1 MAGAMKSLLLEEIK
15 NVLRAE
21 LKSAVKK
28 ALITGVTTDSRKV
41 QEGDLFIALHG
52 ERFDGHDFLKQ
63 AVAGGARGLV
73 IDRNVPLPAEVKEKG
88 VGVLKVDDTL
98 AALGNLARFYRRS
111 LGHGVMVIGVT
122 GSNGKTTTREMI
134 YHVLSKYRKGH
145 RSPENF
151 NNQIGVPVTLLGVE
165 NEDDFV
171 VVEMGSNAPGE
182 IAALSRIA
190 EPDIAVITNVGP
202 SHLAGFKDLKGV
214 SVEKV
219 SIVAGLKKHG
229 VVICGAGHTDT
240 LERLRALDWNVI
252 TFGVDGPA
260 DVTGSKVRQEPG
272 RLYFETNDRVKVE
285 IPIMGVHNVKNALA
299 ALAVVR
305 RMGITSGQ
313 YAEAMKDF
321 GGVPGRMQGKEIHGI
336 TVIDDSY
343 NANPASMS
351 AAIAELSTWAGAS
364 RRVLVCGDME
374 ELGETAAEYHVQLGE
389 EVARSNIDILFAV
402 GPKCSLAANAAMEA
416 GMGHSRVQKSINSRR
431 LARLIKSMIREGDV
445 ILVKG
450 SHAMQMEKVVES
462 LGRFRGDRSGK

>member
-1 MAGAMKSLLLEEIK
+1 MKSLLLEEIK
-15 NVLRAE
+15 HVLRAE
-21 LKSAVKK
+21 LKTTVKK
-28 ALITGVTTDSRKV
+28 GLITGVTTDSRQVK
-41 QEGDLFIALHG
+41 EGDLFIALHG
-52 ERFDGHDFLKQ
+52 ERFDGHDFLAQ

-73 IDRNVPLPAEVKEKG
+73 IDRNVPLPAEVKDKG
-88 VGVLKVDDTL
+88 VGVLKVEDTL
-98 AALGNLARFYRRS
+98 TALGSLARFYRRS
-111 LGHGVMVIGVT
+111 LGHGVTVIGVT

-165 NEDDFV
+165 NDDDFV
-171 VVEMGSNAPGE
+171 VAEMGSNAPGE

-202 SHLAGFKDLKGV
+202 SHLAGFKDIQGV
-214 SVEKV
+214 VVEKI

-229 VVICGAGHTDT
+229 VVICGVEQTEA

-260 DVTGSKVRQEPG
+260 DVTGSRVQQQPG
-272 RLYFETNDRVKVE
+272 RLYFETNDRVQVE

-299 ALAVVR
+299 ALAVAR
-305 RMGITSGQ
+305 RMGITSRQ

-321 GGVPGRMQGKEIHGI
+321 AGVPGRLQAREIHGI

-351 AAIAELSTWAGAS
+351 AAIAELSTWKGVL

-374 ELGETAAEYHVQLGE
+374 ELGESAAEYHVRLGE
-389 EVARSNIDILFAV
+389 EAARSNIDLLFAV
-402 GPKCSLAANAAMEA
+402 GPKCALAAQAALEA

-462 LGRFRGDRSGK
+462 LGRFRGDRERK